1 MRKKVIE
8 ETAKVSEPVKQAL
21 FYVTPG
27 LEPVGYRCGD
37 IEIRRKSG
45 ETTEELRTRCRD
57 SVNWPSIETVHI
69 FIPIQKQ

>member
-8 ETAKVSEPVKQAL
+8 PEAIKSEPVKQAR
-21 FYVTPG
+21 FYGTPG
-27 LEPVGYRCGD
+27 LEPVGYRYGD

-57 SVNWPSIETVHI
+57 SVNWPDAGTQHV
-69 FIPIQKQ
+69 FIPLQKQ